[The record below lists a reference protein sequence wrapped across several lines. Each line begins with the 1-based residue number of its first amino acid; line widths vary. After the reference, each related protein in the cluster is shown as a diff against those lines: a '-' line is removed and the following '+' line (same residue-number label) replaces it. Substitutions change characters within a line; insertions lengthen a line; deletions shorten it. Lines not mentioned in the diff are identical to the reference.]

1 MSAIDIVLVV
11 IALVAVGVA
20 VACALQLKG
29 LRAELRERGDSSAE
43 TLAALEQ
50 ANSTLDTLN
59 VALSETRRTANAIAQ
74 QQTTDAAVEQQR
86 YLTIAREFSQAGDRM
101 DDLRR
106 ETAQQLGANRE
117 GIEHRLDKVRE
128 TVDAQLGAIRKDNNV
143 QLDQMRATVDE
154 KLSRTLNDRLSA
166 SFKQVSDQLEAVY
179 KGLGDMQSIATGVGD
194 LKRVLGNVKAR
205 GILGEV
211 QLGAIL
217 ADILTPD
224 QYLENVATKPG
235 ASERVEFAVKLPV
248 DEGDPVLLPIDSK
261 FPGDA
266 YEHLLDAQE
275 SGEAVAA
282 ARKALDMM
290 VKREAKDICE
300 KYLSVPATTNFGIMF
315 VPFEGLYAEV
325 VSRPG
330 LIETLGRDYH
340 VNVSGPST
348 MAAILN
354 SLQMSYQTFRLQKRT
369 DDVLRVLSAVKAE
382 LPRYQAALRRAQ
394 QQIETAGKTV
404 EGIIT
409 TRTNVMERKLKD
421 IDALEDA
428 DQADEILGL
437 TPAGLPTDQE
447 DEG

>member
-1 MSAIDIVLVV
+1 MSAIDIALVV

-20 VACALQLKG
+20 VVCALQLKG
-29 LRAELRERGDSSAE
+29 LRAELRERGGNDAE

-50 ANSTLDTLN
+50 ANSTLDALN
-59 VALSETRRTANAIAQ
+59 VALAETRRTANAIAQ

-166 SFKQVSDQLEAVY
+166 SFKQVSD
-179 KGLGDMQSIATGVGD
+179 MQSIATGVGD

-275 SGEAVAA
+275 SGDAEAVAA
-282 ARKALDMM
+282 ARKTLDAM

-300 KYLSVPATTNFGIMF
+300 KYLSVPATTNFGILF

-340 VNVSGPST
+340 VNVAGPST

-428 DQADEILGL
+428 DEADAILGL
-437 TPAGLPTDQE
+437 TSVGLPADQE
-447 DEG
+447 DED

>member
-275 SGEAVAA
+275 SGD

>member
-29 LRAELRERGDSSAE
+29 LRAELRERGDSGAE
-43 TLAALEQ
+43 MLAALEQ
-50 ANSTLDTLN
+50 ANNALDTLN
-59 VALSETRRTANAIAQ
+59 VALAETRRTANAIAQ

-86 YLTIAREFSQAGDRM
+86 YLTIAREFTQAGDRM

-248 DEGDPVLLPIDSK
+248 DEGDPALLPIDSK
-261 FPGDA
+261 IPG
-266 YEHLLDAQE
+266 
-275 SGEAVAA
+275 
-282 ARKALDMM
+282 R
-290 VKREAKDICE
+290 
-300 KYLSVPATTNFGIMF
+300 
-315 VPFEGLYAEV
+315 
-325 VSRPG
+325 
-330 LIETLGRDYH
+330 
-340 VNVSGPST
+340 
-348 MAAILN
+348 
-354 SLQMSYQTFRLQKRT
+354 
-369 DDVLRVLSAVKAE
+369 RVRASA
-382 LPRYQAALRRAQ
+382 RRARV
-394 QQIETAGKTV
+394 G
-404 EGIIT
+404 
-409 TRTNVMERKLKD
+409 
-421 IDALEDA
+421 
-428 DQADEILGL
+428 
-437 TPAGLPTDQE
+437 
-447 DEG
+447 

>member
-20 VACALQLKG
+20 VACALQLKS

-50 ANSTLDTLN
+50 ANNALDALN
-59 VALSETRRTANAIAQ
+59 VALAETRRTANAIAQ

-117 GIEHRLDKVRE
+117 GIEQRLDKVRE

-261 FPGDA
+261 FPMEDCVRLCDA
-266 YEHLLDAQE
+266 AGRADRDGVE
-275 SGEAVAA
+275 A
-282 ARKALDMM
+282 ARKALDKAYQEMLACLLEETVLDPARDDAETLARIQASFACGCADDTAGAAEINARFEQDNYLCDTHTAVAFCVAETVRSAAPM
-290 VKREAKDICE
+290 VVLSTASPYKFPRDVLAALGETAPESDFAAMAALNVKTGCPVPAS
-300 KYLSVPATTNFGIMF
+300 LSVLNTLPVRFNT
-315 VPFEGLYAEV
+315 V
-325 VSRPG
+325 
-330 LIETLGRDYH
+330 IE
-340 VNVSGPST
+340 P
-348 MAAILN
+348 AAI
-354 SLQMSYQTFRLQKRT
+354 R
-369 DDVLRVLSAVKAE
+369 D
-382 LPRYQAALRRAQ
+382 AAL
-394 QQIETAGKTV
+394 K
-404 EGIIT
+404 
-409 TRTNVMERKLKD
+409 
-421 IDALEDA
+421 
-428 DQADEILGL
+428 
-437 TPAGLPTDQE
+437 
-447 DEG
+447 

>member
-29 LRAELRERGDSSAE
+29 LRAELRERGDSDAE

-59 VALSETRRTANAIAQ
+59 VALAETRRTANAIAQ

-106 ETAQQLGANRE
+106 ETTQQLGANRE
-117 GIEHRLDKVRE
+117 GIEQRLDKVRE

-143 QLDQMRATVDE
+143 QLDQMRATVGE

-217 ADILTPD
+217 AVVILFW
-224 QYLENVATKPG
+224 QKML
-235 ASERVEFAVKLPV
+235 SLPSSCRWTRAN
-248 DEGDPVLLPIDSK
+248 PCCCRSTQNSR
-261 FPGDA
+261 A
-266 YEHLLDAQE
+266 MRM
-275 SGEAVAA
+275 S
-282 ARKALDMM
+282 
-290 VKREAKDICE
+290 IC
-300 KYLSVPATTNFGIMF
+300 SMPR
-315 VPFEGLYAEV
+315 
-325 VSRPG
+325 SR
-330 LIETLGRDYH
+330 
-340 VNVSGPST
+340 
-348 MAAILN
+348 
-354 SLQMSYQTFRLQKRT
+354 
-369 DDVLRVLSAVKAE
+369 
-382 LPRYQAALRRAQ
+382 
-394 QQIETAGKTV
+394 
-404 EGIIT
+404 T
-409 TRTNVMERKLKD
+409 TRRPSPPRARRSTPWSSARLKTF
-421 IDALEDA
+421 AKS
-428 DQADEILGL
+428 
-437 TPAGLPTDQE
+437 T
-447 DEG
+447 

>member
-1 MSAIDIVLVV
+1 MIDWVCWAEFMSAIDIALIV

-20 VACALQLKG
+20 AACALQLKG

-50 ANSTLDTLN
+50 ANNALDALN
-59 VALSETRRTANAIAQ
+59 VALAETRRTANAIAQ

-86 YLTIAREFSQAGDRM
+86 YLAIAREFSQAGDRM

-224 QYLENVATKPG
+224 QYLET
-235 ASERVEFAVKLPV
+235 LP
-248 DEGDPVLLPIDSK
+248 PS
-261 FPGDA
+261 
-266 YEHLLDAQE
+266 
-275 SGEAVAA
+275 
-282 ARKALDMM
+282 
-290 VKREAKDICE
+290 
-300 KYLSVPATTNFGIMF
+300 PA
-315 VPFEGLYAEV
+315 PR
-325 VSRPG
+325 S
-330 LIETLGRDYH
+330 
-340 VNVSGPST
+340 
-348 MAAILN
+348 
-354 SLQMSYQTFRLQKRT
+354 
-369 DDVLRVLSAVKAE
+369 VLS
-382 LPRYQAALRRAQ
+382 LPSSCR
-394 QQIETAGKTV
+394 
-404 EGIIT
+404 
-409 TRTNVMERKLKD
+409 
-421 IDALEDA
+421 
-428 DQADEILGL
+428 
-437 TPAGLPTDQE
+437 
-447 DEG
+447 

>member
-20 VACALQLKG
+20 VACALQLKS

-50 ANSTLDTLN
+50 ANNALDALN
-59 VALSETRRTANAIAQ
+59 VALAETRRTANAIAQ

-106 ETAQQLGANRE
+106 ETTQQLGANRE

-224 QYLENVATKPG
+224 QYL
-235 ASERVEFAVKLPV
+235 
-248 DEGDPVLLPIDSK
+248 
-261 FPGDA
+261 
-266 YEHLLDAQE
+266 
-275 SGEAVAA
+275 
-282 ARKALDMM
+282 
-290 VKREAKDICE
+290 
-300 KYLSVPATTNFGIMF
+300 
-315 VPFEGLYAEV
+315 
-325 VSRPG
+325 
-330 LIETLGRDYH
+330 
-340 VNVSGPST
+340 
-348 MAAILN
+348 
-354 SLQMSYQTFRLQKRT
+354 
-369 DDVLRVLSAVKAE
+369 
-382 LPRYQAALRRAQ
+382 
-394 QQIETAGKTV
+394 
-404 EGIIT
+404 
-409 TRTNVMERKLKD
+409 
-421 IDALEDA
+421 
-428 DQADEILGL
+428 
-437 TPAGLPTDQE
+437 
-447 DEG
+447 